1 MATDSTI
8 AAVANKVTVT
18 GGGVT
23 FLLGGLTSSDIA
35 MFGGLAIT
43 AVSVMVQVFY
53 KRRDDARRV
62 RAEQRQTDEHAARM
76 KVLNK
81 EAASD

>member
-35 MFGGLAIT
+35 LFGGLAIT
-43 AVSVMVQVFY
+43 AVRVLVQVFY

-62 RAEQRQTDEHAARM
+62 RAEQRQTNEHAARM